1 MYTILVLMS
10 YSYNDKAFCVLLFA
24 DMNKLVIVFALVA
37 LVAAAH
43 ANYFYPTYPKGVYGK
58 YGGLVGGNFGG
69 GFSPKVIS
77 VV

>member
-1 MYTILVLMS
+1 MRSCSNVSLSFAMYFVC
-10 YSYNDKAFCVLLFA
+10 FP

-43 ANYFYPTYPKGVYGK
+43 ADYYYPSYPSYPKGVYGK